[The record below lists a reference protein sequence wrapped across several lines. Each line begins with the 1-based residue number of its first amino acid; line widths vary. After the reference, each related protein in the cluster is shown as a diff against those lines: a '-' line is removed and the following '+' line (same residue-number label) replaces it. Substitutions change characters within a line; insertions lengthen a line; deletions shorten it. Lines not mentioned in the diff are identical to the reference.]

1 MHVICT
7 RRSRIDII
15 ITRPRFPSLLVENT
29 NRSIPRFLGQDV
41 RCNAGV
47 HVQFVASHGIA
58 TEGIRLVRTF
68 NKYPSLLH
76 LRQFCFLPPPPP
88 RVSSWMAK
96 SALHRYPSLF
106 FALRGSGRRGGEKRF
121 LLVAGAPYVTH
132 FFPVIT
138 ALDKGISRRRLIV
151 DQR

>member
-29 NRSIPRFLGQDV
+29 IPRFLGQDV

-106 FALRGSGRRGGEKRF
+106 FALRGSGRRGRE
-121 LLVAGAPYVTH
+121 T
-132 FFPVIT
+132 FPFGSRCAVCN
-138 ALDKGISRRRLIV
+138 ALFPRYYRA
-151 DQR
+151 